1 LYIQVFEIVCDWR
14 THKNGD
20 EHNAVTLLRQQGMS
34 EQEAYDAAGVALASG
49 YKEWN
54 EIAERVS
61 RWDSPAKLL
70 ILSRSVADDDDDIH

>member
-1 LYIQVFEIVCDWR
+1 
-14 THKNGD
+14 
-20 EHNAVTLLRQQGMS
+20 MS